1 LNPAAW
7 TPAERGELAA
17 RLRVAGTTITEVSD
31 AREFLGLP
39 RLSESDPVERAH
51 VHLVVDSSAYQ
62 TAIATVRAARLE
74 LVADLE
80 RTPAKVRA
88 AARKALGL
96 GETSRLRLGEL
107 RALYARVRALEIEAE
122 PARQIRPI
130 EVMPV
135 PQWTEEELFGPFA
148 AAGGAL

>member
-1 LNPAAW
+1 LNPAW
-7 TPAERGELAA
+7 TPRERADLAA
-17 RLRVAGTTITEVSD
+17 RLRVACTHITELSD
-31 AREFLGLP
+31 ARELLGLP
-39 RLSESDPVERAH
+39 RLSATDPVERAH
-51 VHLVVDSSAYQ
+51 VHLVVDSRAYQ
-62 TAIATVRAARLE
+62 EAIATVRVARNE

-80 RTPAKVRA
+80 RAPAKLRA

-130 EVMPV
+130 EVIPV